1 MNEIE
6 GQFKPRTNG
15 VYGDVANLY
24 FGEWKVAPRV
34 SKWRWHDEYFF
45 LVSLQVW
52 PKEKTKTSF
61 VSRKDNNNRVMIK
74 KKKKISEGRTDE
86 ALNRIVYR

>member
-24 FGEWKVAPRV
+24 FGEWKVARRV

-74 KKKKISEGRTDE
+74 NIY
-86 ALNRIVYR
+86 IY